1 MDENLE
7 RTTEQPGPKPKKKT
21 RKVGR
26 RPRPRLAEPQAAPPD
41 FLEGLSDK
49 ECPFECDV
57 ERCVITHIGICGHPY
72 KGELQSALQNKP
84 DVVKRRRQAQK
95 VLLRAKVDQ
104 A

>member
-7 RTTEQPGPKPKKKT
+7 PTTEQPKT
-21 RKVGR
+21 KRKARKVK
-26 RPRPRLAEPQAAPPD
+26 RPRPRLVEPKTAPPD

-49 ECPFECDV
+49 ECPFGCEEDH
-57 ERCVITHIGICGHPY
+57 CVITHIGVCGHPY
-72 KGELQSALQNKP
+72 KGELQSTLQNKS

-95 VLLRAKVDQ
+95 VLARAKVDRS